1 MCKLLTLPN
10 DTLEADEKLTKLL
23 DVMFPPMNTSF
34 AIPTPPPTIS
44 VPVVG
49 LVLLTVP
56 PKVIL
61 PLVVNV

>member
-10 DTLEADEKLTKLL
+10 ETFDADEKLTRLL
-23 DVMFPPMNTSF
+23 DVMFPPINTSF
-34 AIPTPPPTIS
+34 AIPAPPPTIS

-49 LVLLTVP
+49 LTLLTVP
-56 PKVIL
+56 PNVIL